1 MTAGILHTITGPAD
15 VHALPK
21 EQLEPLCAEI
31 REILIS
37 YSHTHGGHIGS
48 NLGLVEATVA
58 LHRVFNS
65 PLDRIVFDVSH
76 QSYVHKMLTGRAGA
90 YLNPALYDS
99 VTGFTNPEES
109 EHDQFVLGH
118 TGTSISLACGLAKAR
133 DLQCNG
139 NVDSTGHNTIGN
151 VIALIG
157 DGALS
162 SAVAFEGLNNAA
174 QQGGNLIIIVNDNE
188 MSIAE
193 DFGGMYGSL
202 AKLRES
208 NGTAQPNL
216 FEAFGLDYR
225 YVEHGNDVN
234 ELITAFEAVN
244 NIDHPIVVH
253 IHTTKGLGLGPA
265 DAAEEGRCEGNHWI
279 DADAV
284 QHRSLGARKH
294 YGQLAMQELE
304 SRFDNNPELVV
315 ISPATPGS
323 NGITPEF
330 RQRAGAHYVDVGI
343 AEEHAVAFAS
353 GIAKAGGR
361 PVVATSSTFFQRT
374 FDQLQQELSL
384 NANPVTLLSFGSGI
398 SAADNTHSG
407 AFDIPMFSNIP
418 GLTCLAPTSGRM
430 FLNMLNWSTS
440 EANHS
445 PVVIQVPGERV
456 LACERAAGAQ
466 DAANGEYDDS
476 LIMPSVGADV
486 CPWRRYDVVRRGADV
501 AIFGLGNMLPLA
513 YETADMLADMSE
525 DASTAPIH
533 ATIVDPHQFSTLDK
547 PTLEALYADHRLVVT
562 LEDGQLEGGWG
573 AKIAVYYGN
582 HDEASSGHHMRTL
595 CFGADKEFT
604 DRVPAA
610 ELCERY
616 GLTPAQIAA
625 RIREALRS

>member
-15 VHALPK
+15 VHALP
-21 EQLEPLCAEI
+21 EDQLEPLCAEI
-31 REILIS
+31 RKTLIA

-58 LHRVFNS
+58 LHRVFDS
-65 PLDRIVFDVSH
+65 PADRIIFDVSH
-76 QSYVHKMLTGRAGA
+76 QSYVHKMLTGRAEA
-90 YLNPALYDS
+90 YLNPALHDS
-99 VTGFTNPEES
+99 VTGFTNPQES
-109 EHDQFVLGH
+109 EHDQFTLGH

-133 DLQCNG
+133 DLQHGSSSIN
-139 NVDSTGHNTIGN
+139 N
-151 VIALIG
+151 VIAVIG

-162 SAVAFEGLNNAA
+162 SAIAFEGLNNAA
-174 QQGGNLIIIVNDNE
+174 QQGGNLIIVVNDNE

-202 AKLRES
+202 AKLRTS

-234 ELITAFEAVN
+234 ELIAAFAAVK

-253 IHTTKGLGLGPA
+253 IHTTKGLGLGPS
-265 DAAEEGRCEGNHWI
+265 DAADEGRCEANHWI
-279 DADAV
+279 DADAM
-284 QHRSLGARKH
+284 QGRLPGARKY

-304 SRFDNNPELVV
+304 ARFASEPGLVV
-315 ISPATPGS
+315 VSPATPGS
-323 NGITPEF
+323 NGITRDF
-330 RQRAGAHYVDVGI
+330 RQRAGEHYVDVGI
-343 AEEHAVAFAS
+343 TEEHAVAFAS

-361 PVVATSSTFFQRT
+361 PAVATSSTFFQRT

-384 NANPVTLLSFGSGI
+384 NVNPVTLLSFGSGI

-407 AFDIPMFSNIP
+407 AFDIPLFSNIP

-430 FLNMLNWSTS
+430 FLDMLNWSTS

-445 PVVIQVPGERV
+445 PVVIQVPGERI
-456 LACERAAGAQ
+456 LAYERAAGAQ

-476 LIMPSVGADV
+476 STLPPTDADV
-486 CPWRRYDVVRRGADV
+486 CPWQRYDVVRRGADV

-513 YETADMLADMSE
+513 YDAADMLADMSE
-525 DASTAPIH
+525 DDSTAPIH

-547 PTLEALYADHRLVVT
+547 PTLEALYADHQLVVT

-610 ELCERY
+610 KLCERY
-616 GLTPAQIAA
+616 GLTPEQIAA